1 MRTIAN
7 RVKRSLAFAGGVF
20 FLLFLSVSCLDE
32 SPRDQLPEEKAYDS
46 ATNLYLN
53 SVATLYNYIGG
64 QADGEGLQGTIR
76 GVYDLNTFTTDEAI
90 LPTRGGDWYDGGLW
104 QSLYTHQWT
113 ESDEPFQNAWN
124 YLYKVIVMCN
134 RSLSNIDRHRSLLDE
149 TQRLAYEAEVRAV
162 RAMYYFYLCDLF
174 GRVPLV
180 VSADVPVTEVQ
191 QSTRSEVFRFA
202 FDELQAV
209 APLLPAERSNR
220 EGIYYGR
227 VTRPGAWF
235 LLAKLAL
242 NAEVLTDDQWTDDT
256 RLSGETLMFEV
267 DGTMLDAWQTC
278 VAYCDSLARFGYQL
292 ESDYA
297 ANFAIH
303 NEASSENI
311 FTIPMDKMLYA
322 NQYCYLFRS
331 RHYNHGGALGLGAE
345 NGTSATRSVM
355 LTYGY
360 GTGEVDCR
368 MALNTY
374 ADTVRVDGRVVVLD
388 DGSPLVYMPLQVA
401 PDLSGSPYEKT
412 GGARMAKYEVDRTA
426 YSDGKLQENDIVLF
440 RYADVLLM
448 KAEALMRQGLDGSAP
463 FDAVRQRA
471 GMPVR
476 PLTEENLLAERL
488 MELHWEGWRRQ
499 DMVRF
504 GRFHRAYDLRNPLS
518 GEASGYTTVFPI
530 PGSALELNRNLTQ
543 NDGYQ
548 EHSK

>member
-1 MRTIAN
+1 
-7 RVKRSLAFAGGVF
+7 
-20 FLLFLSVSCLDE
+20 
-32 SPRDQLPEEKAYDS
+32 
-46 ATNLYLN
+46 
-53 SVATLYNYIGG
+53 
-64 QADGEGLQGTIR
+64 
-76 GVYDLNTFTTDEAI
+76 
-90 LPTRGGDWYDGGLW
+90 
-104 QSLYTHQWT
+104 
-113 ESDEPFQNAWN
+113 
-124 YLYKVIVMCN
+124 
-134 RSLSNIDRHRSLLDE
+134 
-149 TQRLAYEAEVRAV
+149 
-162 RAMYYFYLCDLF
+162 
-174 GRVPLV
+174 
-180 VSADVPVTEVQ
+180 
-191 QSTRSEVFRFA
+191 
-202 FDELQAV
+202 
-209 APLLPAERSNR
+209 
-220 EGIYYGR
+220 
-227 VTRPGAWF
+227 
-235 LLAKLAL
+235 
-242 NAEVLTDDQWTDDT
+242 
-256 RLSGETLMFEV
+256 MFEV

-401 PDLSGSPYEKT
+401 PDLSGSAYEKT

-476 PLTEENLLAERL
+476 PLTEENLLSERL

-548 EHSK
+548 ERSK

>member
-1 MRTIAN
+1 M
-7 RVKRSLAFAGGVF
+7 KSLIKSILPVA
-20 FLLFLSVSCLDE
+20 LLLSSCLDE
-32 SPRDQLPEEKAYDS
+32 HPHDQLPEERAYDN

-53 SVATLYNYIGG
+53 TVATLYNYIGG
-64 QADGEGLQGTIR
+64 SADGEGLQGTIR

-90 LPTRGGDWYDGGLW
+90 LPTRGGDWDDGGLW

-113 ESDEPFQNAWN
+113 ESDEPFQNTWN
-124 YLYKVIVMCN
+124 YLYKVVVMCN
-134 RSLSNIDRHRSLLDE
+134 RSLSNIEHHSALLTE
-149 TQRLAYEAEVRAV
+149 AQRLAYEAEVRAV

-191 QSTRSEVFRFA
+191 QSRRSEVFRFA
-202 FDELQAV
+202 FDELQAA

-220 EGIYYGR
+220 EGTYYGR
-227 VTRPGAWF
+227 VTRPVAWF

-242 NAEVLTDDQWTDDT
+242 NAEVYCDDTWTDSQRT
-256 RLSGETLMFEV
+256 PGSTLMFSV
-267 DGTMLDAWQTC
+267 DGQTLNAWQTC
-278 VAYCDSLARFGYQL
+278 VAYCDSLAAFGYSL
-292 ESDYA
+292 EADYA

-303 NEASSENI
+303 NESSQENI

-331 RHYNHGGALGLGAE
+331 RHYNHGNALGLGAE
-345 NGTSATRSVM
+345 NGTSATRSAM

-360 GTGEVDCR
+360 GTDEVDRR
-368 MALNTY
+368 MTLNTY
-374 ADTVRVDGRVVVLD
+374 ADTVRVDGQTVLLD

-401 PDLSGSPYEKT
+401 PDLSGSSYEKT

-448 KAEALMRQGLDGSAP
+448 KAEALMRQGLDGSAE

-471 GMPVR
+471 GMAVR

-504 GRFHRAYDLRNPLS
+504 GRFHHAYDLRDALS
-518 GEASGYTTVFPI
+518 DEASGYTTVFPI
-530 PGSALELNRNLTQ
+530 PNNALELNQNLSQ
-543 NDGYQ
+543 NDGYL
-548 EHSK
+548 ERRK

>member
-227 VTRPGAWF
+227 VTRPVAWF

-311 FTIPMDKMLYA
+311 HH
-322 NQYCYLFRS
+322 S
-331 RHYNHGGALGLGAE
+331 HG
-345 NGTSATRSVM
+345 
-355 LTYGY
+355 
-360 GTGEVDCR
+360 
-368 MALNTY
+368 
-374 ADTVRVDGRVVVLD
+374 
-388 DGSPLVYMPLQVA
+388 
-401 PDLSGSPYEKT
+401 
-412 GGARMAKYEVDRTA
+412 
-426 YSDGKLQENDIVLF
+426 
-440 RYADVLLM
+440 
-448 KAEALMRQGLDGSAP
+448 
-463 FDAVRQRA
+463 
-471 GMPVR
+471 
-476 PLTEENLLAERL
+476 
-488 MELHWEGWRRQ
+488 
-499 DMVRF
+499 
-504 GRFHRAYDLRNPLS
+504 
-518 GEASGYTTVFPI
+518 
-530 PGSALELNRNLTQ
+530 
-543 NDGYQ
+543 
-548 EHSK
+548 

>member
-191 QSTRSEVFRFA
+191 QSTRSQVFRFA

-227 VTRPGAWF
+227 VTRPVAWF

>member
-7 RVKRSLAFAGGVF
+7 RVKHSLAFAGGVF

-227 VTRPGAWF
+227 VTRPVAWF

-242 NAEVLTDDQWTDDT
+242 NAEVLTDEQWTDDT

-368 MALNTY
+368 MALPTPFGWT
-374 ADTVRVDGRVVVLD
+374 AGWSCSMMAVRWFTCLFRWRLTFQAR
-388 DGSPLVYMPLQVA
+388 LTRRRVA
-401 PDLSGSPYEKT
+401 PAWLSTKWTAPPTATASC
-412 GGARMAKYEVDRTA
+412 RRTT
-426 YSDGKLQENDIVLF
+426 SSCSV
-440 RYADVLLM
+440 
-448 KAEALMRQGLDGSAP
+448 
-463 FDAVRQRA
+463 
-471 GMPVR
+471 MPTCC
-476 PLTEENLLAERL
+476 L
-488 MELHWEGWRRQ
+488 
-499 DMVRF
+499 
-504 GRFHRAYDLRNPLS
+504 
-518 GEASGYTTVFPI
+518 
-530 PGSALELNRNLTQ
+530 
-543 NDGYQ
+543 
-548 EHSK
+548 